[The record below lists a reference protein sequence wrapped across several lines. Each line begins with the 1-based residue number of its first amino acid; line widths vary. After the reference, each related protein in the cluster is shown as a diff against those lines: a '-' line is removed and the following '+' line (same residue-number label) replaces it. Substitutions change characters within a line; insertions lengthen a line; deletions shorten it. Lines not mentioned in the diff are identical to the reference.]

1 MRKEKKQRKQTTFR
15 ENLGKLLLDIGK
27 LVFGGMF
34 IAGILRGEL
43 PQVMI
48 IMGGLAIAIL
58 TFVFGLLWTTKDQK
72 TEGNKE

>member
-1 MRKEKKQRKQTTFR
+1 MGKEKKPKKQTTFK

-43 PQVMI
+43 PQAMI
-48 IMGGLAIAIL
+48 IMGGLALAIV
-58 TFVFGLLWTTKDQK
+58 TFALGLLFTTKEQK